1 MRIEVAGSSRLELFP
16 LRAKKEADQYIV
28 GRPEIRSY
36 VAMSDAGYAVVEMLG
51 ANRTI
56 AEVKEALTT
65 RFGGEAVQ
73 LRPFLEALVAAGFV
87 KSIDARA
94 VPEGPRHQRYHLT
107 GWKRR
112 HVAWLFSAPALVVCS
127 GLVAA
132 ALGIVMLEP
141 RYVPRPA
148 DFFVAPT
155 YLATVMLATVV
166 SVLMVAKHELAHL
179 AAAKFVGI
187 EARFGLSHR
196 MYFPVVQTELTD
208 LWLADKGRRYLVY
221 VAGMASDVVAACAV
235 VVLMWLHDRGAFALP
250 DLAYRTCKLAVVIAA
265 AGVLWQFN
273 VFLRTDVYYVFANF
287 FDCKNLASDA
297 QAYLKSRLR
306 KLLGGGGVVAP
317 QGVSGREFRAIRIY
331 SVLYVLGTVTLVAM
345 GTGYLLGVIFLV
357 LSDWTSGVLASQWGV
372 FRRSDKIAFVAS
384 VAVTCGWLAY
394 SVIAKRRRRSRVDR
408 AVVSVAD
415 V

>member
-1 MRIEVAGSSRLELFP
+1 MRPQFTPHPVLLRAAGVPSDESGEGGDSVRIEVAGSSRLELFP

-51 ANRTI
+51 AHRTI

-221 VAGMASDVVAACAV
+221 VAGMASDVVAA
-235 VVLMWLHDRGAFALP
+235 
-250 DLAYRTCKLAVVIAA
+250 
-265 AGVLWQFN
+265 GVLWQFN
-273 VFLRTDVYYVFANF
+273 LFLRTDVYYVFANF

-331 SVLYVLGTVTLVAM
+331 SVLYVLGTVTLVAI